1 MAEELEEQAAA
12 PADLGRYLDIAKRRH
27 LQFLIPLFVAWAVIW
42 GSSWFLQA
50 RYRSSTLILVE
61 QPTLPKNYVVP
72 NVTDDLQDRLQ
83 SIQQQILSRTRLLE
97 IINNLHL
104 YPSKPHHPL
113 TDDDRV
119 EKMRKDIGDIELVRD
134 QQNAEITAF
143 RISFSAT
150 DPRVAQQVAGEL
162 TKLFIDANLKVRQQE
177 SEDTTKFIEDQLATA
192 RTSLAQQ
199 EEQIRDFERAHE
211 GELPTQQSTNLQIL
225 SGLQNQLQS
234 EQNALDSAN
243 QQRVYFQTLINQ
255 YRTLQGTAHSA
266 NGAPTDLPTVDAQ
279 LESLRAKLADL
290 STHYTDQ
297 YPDVQKVKREIAQ
310 TEKLRESL
318 LAGIRT
324 AGASKPNKSEMS
336 LAETGDP
343 TRNASLLQ
351 LQSQLQANQAEIANR
366 QKAIASLNARINDYQ
381 ARLNAVPASEQALAD
396 LTRGYEQSKAN
407 YDDLL
412 KKDNE
417 SQMATSMEEMQQ
429 GQRFTVLD
437 PPSLPIKPDF
447 PNRLKMCGAGVG
459 VGFLLG
465 ILVVGGLEFLDDRMY
480 SDKEIRKMLP
490 VAIISEIPSIVSP
503 ADEQGKQRKAV
514 LGWAMTAVIFLT
526 ILAGTAFSYLHA

>member
-1 MAEELEEQAAA
+1 MSEELEEQAAA

-27 LQFLIPLFVAWAVIW
+27 LQFLIPLFFAWVVIW

-50 RYRSSTLILVE
+50 RYRSSTMILVE

-104 YPSKPHHPL
+104 YPAKPHHPL

-119 EKMRKDIGDIELVRD
+119 ERMRKDIGDIELVRD

-150 DPRVAQQVAGEL
+150 DPHVAQRVTGEL

-192 RTSLAQQ
+192 RAGLAQQ

-211 GELPTQQSTNLQIL
+211 GELPTQQTSNLQIL
-225 SGLQNQLQS
+225 SGLQSQLQS
-234 EQNALDSAN
+234 EQNALDSAI

-255 YRTLQGTAHSA
+255 YRTLQGTTHSA
-266 NGAPTDLPTVDAQ
+266 NGAPTDLPSVDAQ
-279 LESLRAKLADL
+279 LDSLRTKLADL

-310 TEKLRESL
+310 TEKLRDSL
-318 LAGIRT
+318 LAGMKS
-324 AGASKPNKSEMS
+324 AANSKQNKPEMA
-336 LAETGDP
+336 LPETGDP
-343 TRNASLLQ
+343 AKNATLLQ
-351 LQSQLQANQAEIANR
+351 LQSQAQANQTEIANR
-366 QKAIASLNARINDYQ
+366 EKAITALKGRINDYQ
-381 ARLNAVPASEQALAD
+381 GRLNAEPESEQQLAD

-412 KKDNE
+412 KKENE

-437 PPSLPIKPDF
+437 PPSLPVKPDF
-447 PNRLKMCGAGVG
+447 PNRLKMCGAGLG

-490 VAIISEIPSIVSP
+490 VAVISEIPAIVSSE
-503 ADEQGKQRKAV
+503 DEQENQRKAAF
-514 LGWAMTAVIFLT
+514 GWALTAVVFLM